1 MNSTARTIVTVVIC
15 SLAMIYFAISVGE
28 DLRAACEPG
37 FGLAGTVLVPAAAF
51 WELWRA
57 WSKGPEAADAVARM
71 IGVVALA
78 LLFGSAN

>member
-15 SLAMIYFAISVGE
+15 SLAMIYFAIS
-28 DLRAACEPG
+28 